1 MAKSITK
8 LRSMNVEVFRGLKNV
23 NISFGERITVI
34 CGKNGTSKS
43 TILGIIAQIFSFSRD
58 YSKEPAELL
67 SSYRTLTG
75 NRFKSQFSDHFRFSS
90 KFDTPGG
97 MEVQISLYD
106 GAFEKELKN
115 LRLGLVDSTYHQKAR
130 PVLRNNDVPGNKNT
144 SRNVTHPVI
153 YLSLQRLLPIT
164 LRPEYSERD
173 VQYIIDNKNEIL
185 SMNRRLLIKE
195 NGTSVTATTGTIDS
209 MVVHGDYY
217 DHESVSVG
225 EDNVGQIIQAI
236 FSFKRLK
243 EELKDY
249 HGGILLIDEA
259 DAGLFPAAQIEL
271 INVLKRMA
279 SKLDLQIVMTSHSP
293 ILIEEVFKLSQVAD
307 KDYKTVY
314 LTDTYG
320 PISAKTNLSWP
331 EINADLLVDTINVD
345 AGEAFPKINV
355 YFEDYEGYLFF
366 KQLITERHIKKILT
380 PLKEVNISCSTML
393 DLMARKIPEFI
404 NKSIIVLDG
413 DVANDNSQNAKKAK
427 TERSLCLLPTALPPD
442 QLLFEFMY
450 NLDKE
455 DLYWQENK
463 GFTKVVFLKISADII
478 EKLNIV
484 EEKISLLDVIK
495 DYKKGKNE
503 ESAKGE
509 LRKLFK
515 TFAQNENVRALLTGP
530 VSKNPY
536 RYWLNNNP
544 EFKFEFKKKFEACLI
559 NALISGFGIESGKVY
574 GYLQIDN

>member
-1 MAKSITK
+1 MANSITK
-8 LRSMNVEVFRGLKNV
+8 LRSMNVESFRGLKNV

-58 YSKEPAELL
+58 YSKDPAELL
-67 SSYRTLTG
+67 GSYRTLTG
-75 NRFKSQFSDHFRFSS
+75 NRFKSQFSEHFRFSS
-90 KFDTPGG
+90 KFDAPGG
-97 MEVQISLYD
+97 MEVQITLYD
-106 GAFEKELKN
+106 GAFEKELNN

-130 PVLRNNDVPGNKNT
+130 PVLRNNDVLGNKNT

-173 VQYIIDNKNEIL
+173 VQYIIDNKKDIL

-195 NGTSVTATTGTIDS
+195 NGTSITATTGTIDS
-209 MVVHGDYY
+209 MVVHGDNY

-249 HGGILLIDEA
+249 HGGMLLIDEA

-271 INVLKRMA
+271 INVLKKMA

-293 ILIEEVFKLSQVAD
+293 ILIEEVFKLSKVAD
-307 KDYKTVY
+307 KDYRTVY

-331 EINADLLVDTINVD
+331 EINADLLVDTIKVD
-345 AGEAFPKINV
+345 AEEAFPKINI
-355 YFEDYEGYLFF
+355 YFEDFEAYLFF
-366 KQLITERHIKKILT
+366 KQLITERHINKILT
-380 PLKEVNISCSTML
+380 PLKDVNISCSTML

-413 DVANDNSQNAKKAK
+413 DVVNDNSQNAKKAK
-427 TERSLCLLPTALPPD
+427 SEKSLCLLPTTLPPD
-442 QLLFEFMY
+442 QLLFEFLY
-450 NLDKE
+450 NLDKK
-455 DLYWQENK
+455 DLYWQKNQ
-463 GFTKVVFLKISADII
+463 GFTRQVFIRISGDII
-478 EKLNIV
+478 DRLNIV
-484 EEKISLLDVIK
+484 GEKISLEDIIK
-495 DYKKGKNE
+495 NYRKGKSE
-503 ESAKGE
+503 ESVKGE

-515 TFAQNENVRALLTGP
+515 AFAQNDKIRTLLTGP
-530 VSKNPY
+530 VSKNPF
-536 RYWLNNNP
+536 RYWINQNP
-544 EFKFEFKKKFEACLI
+544 ELKLEFKKKFEACLI
-559 NALISGFGIESGKVY
+559 NALISGFGIDSGKVY

>member
-1 MAKSITK
+1 MANSITK
-8 LRSMNVEVFRGLKNV
+8 LRSMNVESFRGLKNV

-58 YSKEPAELL
+58 YSKDPAELL
-67 SSYRTLTG
+67 GSYRTLTG
-75 NRFKSQFSDHFRFSS
+75 NRFKSQFSEHFRFSS

-97 MEVQISLYD
+97 MEVQITLYD
-106 GAFEKELKN
+106 GAFEKELNN

-130 PVLRNNDVPGNKNT
+130 PVLRNNDVLGNKNT

-173 VQYIIDNKNEIL
+173 VQYIIDNKKEIL

-195 NGTSVTATTGTIDS
+195 NGTSITATTGTIDS
-209 MVVHGDYY
+209 MVVHGDNY

-243 EELKDY
+243 DELKDY
-249 HGGILLIDEA
+249 HGGMLLIDEA

-271 INVLKRMA
+271 INVLKKMA

-293 ILIEEVFKLSQVAD
+293 ILIEEVFKLSKVAD
-307 KDYKTVY
+307 KDYRTVY

-331 EINADLLVDTINVD
+331 EINADLLVDTIKVD
-345 AGEAFPKINV
+345 AEEAFPKINI
-355 YFEDYEGYLFF
+355 YFEDFEAYLFF
-366 KQLITERHIKKILT
+366 KQLITERHINKILT
-380 PLKEVNISCSTML
+380 PLKDVNISCSTML

-413 DVANDNSQNAKKAK
+413 DVVNDNGQNAKKAK
-427 TERSLCLLPTALPPD
+427 SEKSLCLLPTTLPPD
-442 QLLFEFMY
+442 QLLFEFLY
-450 NLDKE
+450 NLDKK
-455 DLYWQENK
+455 DLYWQKNQ
-463 GFTKVVFLKISADII
+463 GFTRQVFIRISGDII
-478 EKLNIV
+478 DRLNIV
-484 EEKISLLDVIK
+484 GEKISLEDIIK
-495 DYKKGKNE
+495 NYRKGKSE
-503 ESAKGE
+503 ESVKGE

-515 TFAQNENVRALLTGP
+515 AFAQNDKIRTLLTGP
-530 VSKNPY
+530 VSKNPF
-536 RYWLNNNP
+536 RYWINQNP
-544 EFKFEFKKKFEACLI
+544 ELKLEFKKKFEACLI
-559 NALISGFGIESGKVY
+559 NALISGFGIDSGKVY